1 MSAIVT
7 VTTELTQSQALA
19 LAQFVKRLTWSEIQ
33 ACAVDENEAYEMRV
47 PLTSCRSR
55 WPKRVLARA
64 EDTM

>member
-33 ACAVDENEAYEMRV
+33 ARAVDENETYEMGDAV
-47 PLTSCRSR
+47 NLLQKS
-55 WPKRVLARA
+55 LAETGISPR
-64 EDTM
+64 

>member
-33 ACAVDENEAYEMRV
+33 ACAVDEDETYEMRDAV
-47 PLTSCRSR
+47 NLLQKS
-55 WPKRVLARA
+55 LAEADFSPR
-64 EDTM
+64 

>member
-33 ACAVDENEAYEMRV
+33 VCAVDEDETYEMRDAV
-47 PLTSCRSR
+47 NLLQKS
-55 WPKRVLARA
+55 LAEAGFSPR
-64 EDTM
+64 

>member
-33 ACAVDENEAYEMRV
+33 ACAVDEDDTYEMRDAV
-47 PLTSCRSR
+47 NLLQKS
-55 WPKRVLARA
+55 LAEAGFSPR
-64 EDTM
+64 

>member
-33 ACAVDENEAYEMRV
+33 AVLSMKTRHMR
-47 PLTSCRSR
+47 
-55 WPKRVLARA
+55 
-64 EDTM
+64 

>member
-33 ACAVDENEAYEMRV
+33 ACAVDEDETYEMRDAV
-47 PLTSCRSR
+47 NLLQKS
-55 WPKRVLARA
+55 LAEAGFSQR
-64 EDTM
+64 

>member
-33 ACAVDENEAYEMRV
+33 ACAVDEDETYEMRAV
-47 PLTSCRSR
+47 NLLQKS
-55 WPKRVLARA
+55 LAEAGFRPR
-64 EDTM
+64 

>member
-33 ACAVDENEAYEMRV
+33 ACAVDEDETYEMRDAV
-47 PLTSCRSR
+47 NLLQKS
-55 WPKRVLARA
+55 LAEA
-64 EDTM
+64 GFSPS